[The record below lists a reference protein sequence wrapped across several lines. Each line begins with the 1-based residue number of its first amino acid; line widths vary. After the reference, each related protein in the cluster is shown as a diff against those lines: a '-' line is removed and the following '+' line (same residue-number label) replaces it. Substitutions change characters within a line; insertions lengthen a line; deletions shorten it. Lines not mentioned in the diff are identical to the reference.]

1 MLSPAILWRALG
13 FVLVL
18 ALVAGCGPTPP
29 TTTDVSAGTSSTAVP
44 PATAVTSA
52 AEMSTPPPSSAT
64 EMSTPS
70 AGGLERRPVV
80 YAIPKMD
87 QVSVRRDLTYKTTAA
102 GDLKMDVYYPA
113 DLPTDARLPAVL
125 FVHGGP
131 AMMGGNWQAASWKD
145 SEYYRSW
152 GQLIA
157 ASGMIAVTAN
167 LPQYDFTAL
176 IKHVRGDAA
185 ALQIDQDRLCTFGM
199 SHGAGLL
206 VTQAMDGFPDYL
218 RCIVAYYGSG
228 SLSNAWFRVRRGQVE
243 PARIRPILVVAGAKD
258 EHGSG
263 VASEQFAKEATAKGL
278 PVELLIH
285 PSGVH
290 FFDAYNDDD
299 QSREL
304 IKKTIAFLQAHLQ
317 AQ

>member
-1 MLSPAILWRALG
+1 MVSPTLLWRSLG
-13 FVLVL
+13 LVLVL
-18 ALVAGCGPTPP
+18 ALVAGCGSTPL
-29 TTTDVSAGTSSTAVP
+29 TTTDVSAEQNSSAVP
-44 PATAVTSA
+44 PATAVTSP

-64 EMSTPS
+64 EMSTAS
-70 AGGLERRPVV
+70 AGGLEQRPVV
-80 YAIPKMD
+80 YAIPQMD
-87 QVSVRRDLTYKTTAA
+87 QVSVRRDLTYKKTNN

-113 DLPTDARLPAVL
+113 DLPPDARLPAVL

-131 AMMGGNWQAASWKD
+131 AMMGGNWQNSSWKE

-152 GQLIA
+152 GELIA

-176 IKHVRGDAA
+176 VKHVRSDAA

-199 SHGAGLL
+199 SYGAGLL
-206 VTQAMDGFPDYL
+206 VTKAMDGFPDYL
-218 RCIVAYYGSG
+218 RCIVAYYGYA
-228 SLSNAWFRVRRGQVE
+228 SLTNAWFRVRRGQVE
-243 PARIRPILVVAGAKD
+243 PARMRPILVVAGAKD
-258 EHGSG
+258 EYGSG
-263 VASEQFAKEATAKGL
+263 VASEQFVKEATAKGL

-290 FFDAYNDDD
+290 FFEAYNDDD
-299 QSREL
+299 QSREI
-304 IKKTIAFLQAHLQ
+304 IKKTIAFLQEHLQ